1 MNADRPIPAPATIL
15 VIDDEPVNLKLLSR
29 ILDRSGYTD
38 VHTLDEPRAALAT
51 FEEIRPD
58 LLLLDLHMPHVD
70 GFEILGELP
79 ELMSEGE
86 FLPVL
91 VLTADASPE
100 TRRRALSDG
109 ATDFLLKPLDP
120 VEVTLRVGNLLHT
133 RLLHRSL
140 REERDRLEERVH
152 RRTRELREANEALV
166 VANRVKT
173 DFISM
178 ASHEMRTPLT
188 VLKGFTEVLLQRGD
202 DIPWE
207 SRRQQLEAMLRNTSR
222 LERLVN
228 DLLLSS
234 RIEASRD
241 PGRDAIQLRATTFD
255 INQAVQRAVSDAEL
269 DPADVTVDCPEM
281 EVKAD
286 EGLVEQ
292 MVVNLLTN
300 ADKYGAPPIE
310 ISCSVGSLTVE
321 IVVRDH
327 GPGVPEGFVPEL
339 FDRFAQHSVGDR
351 RTATGV
357 GLGLWVVRGLAQL
370 HGGDVTYEPGRPDG
384 ACFRVQIQQF
394 SPSAQASEHGAS

>member
-1 MNADRPIPAPATIL
+1 MNVNRPTPTSATIL
-15 VIDDEPVNLKLLSR
+15 AVDDEPVNLKLMSR

-51 FEEIRPD
+51 FEGLEPD

-70 GFEILGELP
+70 GFEILDALP
-79 ELMSEGE
+79 DLIPDGE

-100 TRRRALSDG
+100 TRRRALSEG

-140 REERDRLEERVH
+140 RQERDSLEERVQQ
-152 RRTRELREANEALV
+152 RTRELREANEALI
-166 VANRVKT
+166 VADRVKT

-188 VLKGFTEVLLQRGD
+188 VLKGFTEVLLRRGD
-202 DIPWE
+202 DIPPE
-207 SRRQQLEAMLRNTSR
+207 SRRQQLETMLRNTGR

-234 RIEASRD
+234 RIETSRD
-241 PGRDAIQLRATTFD
+241 PGRDAVKLRATTFPID
-255 INQAVQRAVSDAEL
+255 GTLQRAVVDAGL
-269 DPADVTVDCPEM
+269 DSADVTVDCPEVA
-281 EVKAD
+281 VKAD

-292 MVVNLLTN
+292 IVVNLLTN
-300 ADKYGAPPIE
+300 ADKYGSPPIKV
-310 ISCSVGSLTVE
+310 SCSVGSLTVE

-327 GPGVPEGFVPEL
+327 GPGVPEGFVPDL
-339 FDRFAQHSVGDR
+339 FDRFTQHSVGDR
-351 RTATGV
+351 RTATGA
-357 GLGLWVVRGLAQL
+357 GLGLWVARGLAQL
-370 HGGDVTYEPGRPDG
+370 HGGDITYEPALPEG

-394 SPSAQASEHGAS
+394 SPSAPADRPDTS